1 MDQPDDQL
9 MVRKLDTFSL
19 DQAAGAFVMIM
30 GAIGSLLLV
39 IWQSKCEC
47 DLNCC
52 YLFRCHRKPPPDGD
66 INEVDEEPPA
76 GGDLPQP

>member
-52 YLFRCHRKPPPDGD
+52 YLFRCHRKPPPEPEA
-66 INEVDEEPPA
+66 EVDEEPPA